1 MSIWLKMRNFVFW
14 MIILLQLIPFFAVG
28 VFFFLIDFIMI
39 DKSDEFQL
47 ISFITRFKSLFFLSY
62 GVIKGIV

>member
-1 MSIWLKMRNFVFW
+1 MRNFVFW